1 MVEGIMLD
9 EFTLFIIGY
18 HLPIMDAPF
27 SLLHTE
33 PVFLCPVDDGG

>member
-1 MVEGIMLD
+1 MVRGIMLD
-9 EFTLFIIGY
+9 EFTHIMSC

-27 SLLHTE
+27 SLLQTE